1 MRKTTLML
9 MTASVLA
16 LSACKQDSK
25 NTDAGSGTDRPAATG
40 VLGAAADKA
49 KAKTVAATV
58 PQPDATKP
66 LSSYPEVDSGMQI
79 MFLYVAASRL
89 PPDFTKLAETYSS
102 EYRETNDS
110 FRKNDLMQAIKP
122 QLEEK
127 IAVAKSM
134 PYGWMDIDDSDNLGA
149 YDFERKG
156 FPIEEFQSGRYRYIN
171 DAYQYKLTWANHG
184 QVAFAP
190 VPDETT
196 ARQLESM
203 RTNYSNK
210 PRLKIYFFAQSADLN
225 EQKVNAIVTRVQIT
239 DKSGRVLAEYGP
251 DGSVRVETGDDAKS
265 ACDTG
270 DATACD
276 AAQAAADA
284 AAM

>member
-1 MRKTTLML
+1 MRNITLTLM
-9 MTASVLA
+9 MASLLA
-16 LSACKQDSK
+16 LPACKQEAKESD
-25 NTDAGSGTDRPAATG
+25 PASARAASEPTG
-40 VLGAAADKA
+40 MLGAAADKA
-49 KAKTVAATV
+49 KANTAAAAV
-58 PQPDATKP
+58 PQPDASKP
-66 LSSYPEVDSGMQI
+66 LSSYAEVDSGLQI

-89 PPDFTKLAETYSS
+89 PPDFLKLAETYSS
-102 EYRETNDS
+102 EYRETNDN
-110 FRKNDLMQAIKP
+110 FRKNDLMQAIRP

-127 IAVAKSM
+127 IAIAKSM

-149 YDFERKG
+149 YDFARKG
-156 FPIEEFQSGRYRYIN
+156 FPIEEFQSERYRYVN
-171 DAYQYKLTWANHG
+171 DASEYKLSWANHD

-190 VPDETT
+190 VPEETV

-210 PRLKIYFFAQSADLN
+210 PRLKIFFFAQSADLN
-225 EQKVNAIVTRVQIT
+225 EQKVDALVTHVQIT
-239 DKSGRVLAEYGP
+239 DQSGRVLAEYGP
-251 DGSVRVETGDDAKS
+251 DGSVRVEAGDDAKS

-270 DATACD
+270 DAAACD

>member
-1 MRKTTLML
+1 MRKTILML

-225 EQKVNAIVTRVQIT
+225 EQKVDAIVTRVQIT

-251 DGSVRVETGDDAKS
+251 DGSVPVEAKS
-265 ACDTG
+265 ETEQECLDPAAC
-270 DATACD
+270 
-276 AAQAAADA
+276 AASAAG
-284 AAM
+284 

>member
-1 MRKTTLML
+1 MRKTILML

-239 DKSGRVLAEYGP
+239 DQSGRVLAEYGP
-251 DGSVRVETGDDAKS
+251 DGSVRVEAGDDAKS

-270 DATACD
+270 DAAACD

>member
-1 MRKTTLML
+1 MRKITITLL
-9 MTASVLA
+9 VTSVLA
-16 LSACKQDSK
+16 LSACKQEAK
-25 NTDAGSGTDRPAATG
+25 NAEAESDTDAPAPTG
-40 VLGAAADKA
+40 MLGAAADKA
-49 KAKTVAATV
+49 KAKTVTAAV
-58 PQPDATKP
+58 PQPDATKS

-134 PYGWMDIDDSDNLGA
+134 PYGWMDIEDSDNLGA

-225 EQKVNAIVTRVQIT
+225 EQKVDAIVTRVQIT

-251 DGSVRVETGDDAKS
+251 DGSVPVEAKS
-265 ACDTG
+265 ETEQECLDPAAC
-270 DATACD
+270 
-276 AAQAAADA
+276 AASAAG
-284 AAM
+284 

>member
-1 MRKTTLML
+1 MRKTILML

-171 DAYQYKLTWANHG
+171 DAYQYKLSWANHG

-190 VPDETT
+190 VPDEAV
-196 ARQLESM
+196 ARQLEAM
-203 RTNYSNK
+203 RTNYSDK
-210 PRLKIYFFAQSADLN
+210 PKLKIFFFAQSADLN

>member
-1 MRKTTLML
+1 
-9 MTASVLA
+9 
-16 LSACKQDSK
+16 
-25 NTDAGSGTDRPAATG
+25 
-40 VLGAAADKA
+40 
-49 KAKTVAATV
+49 
-58 PQPDATKP
+58 
-66 LSSYPEVDSGMQI
+66 
-79 MFLYVAASRL
+79 
-89 PPDFTKLAETYSS
+89 
-102 EYRETNDS
+102 
-110 FRKNDLMQAIKP
+110 
-122 QLEEK
+122 
-127 IAVAKSM
+127 M

-156 FPIEEFQSGRYRYIN
+156 FPIDEFESERYRYIN
-171 DAYQYKLTWANHG
+171 DAYQYKLSWANHG

-190 VPDETT
+190 VPDEAV
-196 ARQLESM
+196 ARQLEAM
-203 RTNYSNK
+203 RTNYSDK
-210 PRLKIYFFAQSADLN
+210 PKLKIFFFAQSADLN

>member
-1 MRKTTLML
+1 MRKTILML

-190 VPDETT
+190 VPDEAV
-196 ARQLESM
+196 ARQLEAM
-203 RTNYSNK
+203 RTNYSDK
-210 PRLKIYFFAQSADLN
+210 PKLKIFFFAQSADLN

>member
-1 MRKTTLML
+1 MRKITMTLMA
-9 MTASVLA
+9 ASVLA
-16 LSACKQDSK
+16 LSACKQEAK
-25 NTDAGSGTDRPAATG
+25 NADAGSDADAPAPTG
-40 VLGAAADKA
+40 MLGAAADKV
-49 KAKTVAATV
+49 KAKTAAAAV
-58 PQPDATKP
+58 PQPDATRP

-89 PPDFTKLAETYSS
+89 PPDVVKLAETYSS

-127 IAVAKSM
+127 IAIAKAM
-134 PYGWMDIDDSDNLGA
+134 PYGWMEIDDSDNLGA

-156 FPIEEFQSGRYRYIN
+156 FAIEEFQSERYRYIN
-171 DAYQYKLTWANHG
+171 DAYQYKLSWANHG

-190 VPDETT
+190 VPDEAV

-251 DGSVRVETGDDAKS
+251 DGRIESVQPASVDA
-265 ACDTG
+265 ACATG
-270 DATACD
+270 DAAACS
-276 AAQAAADA
+276 AAQAAVDTAS
-284 AAM
+284 

>member
-1 MRKTTLML
+1 MRKTILML

-239 DKSGRVLAEYGP
+239 DKSERVLAEYGP
-251 DGSVRVETGDDAKS
+251 DGSVPVKPSSPTEGEECMDPAACAAS
-265 ACDTG
+265 A
-270 DATACD
+270 ASAL
-276 AAQAAADA
+276 
-284 AAM
+284 

>member
-40 VLGAAADKA
+40 MLGAAADKA

-156 FPIEEFQSGRYRYIN
+156 FPIDEFESERYRYIN
-171 DAYQYKLTWANHG
+171 DAYQYKLSWANHG

-190 VPDETT
+190 VPDEAV
-196 ARQLESM
+196 ARQLEAM
-203 RTNYSNK
+203 RTNYSDK
-210 PRLKIYFFAQSADLN
+210 PKLKIFFFAQSADLN

>member
-25 NTDAGSGTDRPAATG
+25 NTDAGSGTDRPATTG
-40 VLGAAADKA
+40 MLGAAADKA
-49 KAKTVAATV
+49 KAKAAVAAI
-58 PQPDATKP
+58 PQPDATKA
-66 LSSYPEVDSGMQI
+66 LSSYPEIDSGMQI

-89 PPDFTKLAETYSS
+89 PPDFIKLSETYYS

-110 FRKNDLMQAIKP
+110 FRKNDLMQAIRP

-127 IAVAKSM
+127 IAIAKSM
-134 PYGWMDIDDSDNLGA
+134 PYGWMEIDDSDNLDA

-156 FPIEEFQSGRYRYIN
+156 FPIDEFESERYRYIN
-171 DAYQYKLTWANHG
+171 DAYQYKLSWANHG

-190 VPDETT
+190 VPDEAV
-196 ARQLESM
+196 ARQLEAM
-203 RTNYSNK
+203 RTNYSDK
-210 PRLKIYFFAQSADLN
+210 PKLKIFFFAQSADLN

>member
-190 VPDETT
+190 VPDEAV
-196 ARQLESM
+196 ARQLEAM
-203 RTNYSNK
+203 RTNYSDK
-210 PRLKIYFFAQSADLN
+210 PKLKIFFFAQSADLN